1 MGGGTLHRC
10 PRNYFVTI
18 EDFERFSLGF
28 GVVEVNS
35 DKIDDGEVTKDFD
48 EDLKK
53 IGKTF
58 LYCNVSSTTLLQTI
72 LMCNFASTGI
82 DAS

>member
-1 MGGGTLHRC
+1 M
-10 PRNYFVTI
+10 PFYYVF

-53 IGKTF
+53 ILK
-58 LYCNVSSTTLLQTI
+58 LYCIVTFRVQLFFRQY
-72 LMCNFASTGI
+72 
-82 DAS
+82 